1 MVIIAATIYITGMLP
16 RALPRFALLLALAIA
31 PGAAL
36 AAASSDRSIHDA
48 SGAIRADVVVPPPA
62 RPQITRNDLYYL
74 GATAVGITVAM
85 VNDEWLTDRAVEN
98 QDNVLRE
105 NTADVFNA
113 LPYVAVGSA
122 AVLYAY
128 GRWQEHPVLARRA
141 GRAGIS
147 TVTAAGVTAVIKL
160 ATGRVRPR
168 EEPADP
174 FTFDPFSGH
183 GSFPS
188 GHTTIAF
195 AAAVAL
201 DRETTAGWIPWV
213 VYPTAAMVGWAR
225 VQDLDHWASDV
236 VAGAAIGG
244 WVSWKMESL
253 LAGRAL
259 GVSDTHRTSMMLM
272 PRDGT
277 MQLVVT
283 RQF

>member
-1 MVIIAATIYITGMLP
+1 MLP
-16 RALPRFALLLALAIA
+16 RSLLTFALLAASAI
-31 PGAAL
+31 PPSL
-36 AAASSDRSIHDA
+36 AAASASSDSSIFDA

-62 RPQITRNDLYYL
+62 RPRISRNDLYFL
-74 GATAVGITVAM
+74 GATTVGVTLAM
-85 VNDEWLTDRAVEN
+85 FNDEWLTDRAVEN
-98 QDNVLRE
+98 QDNALRE
-105 NTADVFNA
+105 NAADVFNA

-128 GRWQEHPVLARRA
+128 GRWQNHPVLARRA

-147 TVTAAGVTAVIKL
+147 TLTAAGVTTAIKL
-160 ATGRVRPR
+160 AVGRVRPR
-168 EEPADP
+168 EEPEDP

-201 DRETTAGWIPWV
+201 DRETASGWVPWV

-236 VAGAAIGG
+236 VAGAAVGG

-259 GVSDTHRTSMMLM
+259 GVRDEKRTSLMLM

-277 MQLVVT
+277 LQLVVT
-283 RQF
+283 RPF

>member
-1 MVIIAATIYITGMLP
+1 MVIMAATIYITGMIPRPLP
-16 RALPRFALLLALAIA
+16 GIVLLVAAGILPPSFAIPA
-31 PGAAL
+31 PAD
-36 AAASSDRSIHDA
+36 SSIYDR

-62 RPQITRNDLYYL
+62 RPRLSRNDLYFL
-74 GATAVGITVAM
+74 SATAAGVTLAM
-85 VNDEWLTDRAVEN
+85 FNDEWLTERAVEN
-98 QDNVLRE
+98 QDNDMRE
-105 NTADVFNA
+105 SAADIFNA

-122 AVLYAY
+122 VVLYAY
-128 GRWQEHPVLARRA
+128 GRWGDHPILARRA

-147 TVTAAGVTAVIKL
+147 TLTAAGVTTVIKL
-160 ATGRVRPR
+160 TAGRVRPR
-168 EEPADP
+168 DEPDDP

-201 DRETTAGWIPWV
+201 DRETTSAWVPWL

-225 VQDLDHWASDV
+225 VQDLEHWASDV

-253 LAGRAL
+253 LAGRPI
-259 GVSDTHRTSMMLM
+259 GVPDEKRTSLLLM
-272 PRDGT
+272 PRGGT
-277 MQLVVT
+277 MQLIVT

>member
-1 MVIIAATIYITGMLP
+1 MVIIVGRIHSTHMLP
-16 RALPRFALLLALAIA
+16 RSLVGFALLIA
-31 PGAAL
+31 FTIVPSSVRAS
-36 AAASSDRSIHDA
+36 ASSDSSIYDR
-48 SGAIRADVVVPPPA
+48 SGAIRADVVIPPPA
-62 RPQITRNDLYYL
+62 RPHISRNDLYFL
-74 GATAVGITVAM
+74 GATATGITLAM
-85 VNDEWLTDRAVEN
+85 FHDEWLTERAVEN
-98 QDNVLRE
+98 QDDDLRE
-105 NTADVFNA
+105 STADIFNA
-113 LPYVAVGSA
+113 LPYAAVGSA

-128 GRWQEHPVLARRA
+128 GRWGGHPTLARRA

-147 TVTAAGVTAVIKL
+147 TLTAAGVTSVIKL
-160 ATGRVRPR
+160 TAGRVRPR
-168 EEPADP
+168 DEPDDP

-201 DRETTAGWIPWV
+201 DRETTSGWVPWV

-253 LAGRAL
+253 MAGRAI
-259 GVSDTHRTSMMLM
+259 GVPDPGRTSLLLM

-277 MQLVVT
+277 LQLVVT

>member
-1 MVIIAATIYITGMLP
+1 VVARCLLFAFVLLSVSIAVSPVRSAPAPSDSSIY
-16 RALPRFALLLALAIA
+16 
-31 PGAAL
+31 
-36 AAASSDRSIHDA
+36 DR
-48 SGAIRADVVVPPPA
+48 SGAIRADVLDPPPV
-62 RPQITRNDLYYL
+62 RPRISRNDLYFL
-74 GATAVGITVAM
+74 GATATGITLAM
-85 VNDEWLTDRAVEN
+85 FNDEWLTERAVEN
-98 QDNVLRE
+98 QDNAVRE
-105 NTADVFNA
+105 NTADLFNA

-122 AVLYAY
+122 VVLYAY
-128 GRWQEHPVLARRA
+128 GRWQDHPILARRA

-147 TVTAAGVTAVIKL
+147 TLTAAGVTTGLKMMF
-160 ATGRVRPR
+160 GRVRPR
-168 EEPADP
+168 DEPDDP

-201 DRETTAGWIPWV
+201 DRETTSGWVPWI
-213 VYPTAAMVGWAR
+213 VYPAASMVGWSR

-259 GVSDTHRTSMMLM
+259 GVPDEKKVSLLLV
-272 PRDGT
+272 PREGT
-277 MQLVVT
+277 MQVVVS
-283 RQF
+283 RRF